1 MPLVL
6 IFCKHIQAFIK
17 MSKLILGL
25 LDLKSPFHCILEGSS
40 SVSRA
45 DTEKDWNTMNKV
57 HPDTHLNTLAGCLRC
72 MRARLEIWQEKSRNE
87 S

>member
-40 SVSRA
+40 GVSRA
-45 DTEKDWNTMNKV
+45 DTY
-57 HPDTHLNTLAGCLRC
+57 
-72 MRARLEIWQEKSRNE
+72 
-87 S
+87 